1 MAVTDRDAAPRYGKA
16 LFEAA
21 QDQQALSTVSA
32 QLAQVNAVIK
42 ATPELMPALASN
54 NLTQADK
61 TTLMGLLTQDAGDL
75 VKHLVQI
82 LMANGRIL
90 GLPTVIQDFSD
101 RFDEATGHV
110 DATVTTAVPLTE
122 AQAQAMNQALAKQ
135 LKAKTVGIT
144 TVVDPSVIGGVK
156 VQSSDLVID
165 GTVKTRLSKLRQQ
178 LLTN

>member
-21 QDQQALSTVSA
+21 QDQQALSAVSE

-54 NLTQADK
+54 NLTEADK
-61 TTLMGLLTQDAGDL
+61 TDLMGLLTKDSGEL
-75 VKHLVQI
+75 VKNLVQI

-90 GLPTVIQDFSD
+90 GLPAVIEDFSD
-101 RFDEATGHV
+101 RFDEATSHV
-110 DATVTTAVPLTE
+110 EATVTTAVPLTE
-122 AQAQAMNQALAKQ
+122 GQTQAMNQALAKQ
-135 LKAKTVGIT
+135 LNAKTVGIT
-144 TVVDPSVIGGVK
+144 CVVDPAVIGGVK
-156 VQSSDLVID
+156 VQSNDLVID
-165 GTVKTRLSKLRQQ
+165 GTVKTRLAKLRQQ